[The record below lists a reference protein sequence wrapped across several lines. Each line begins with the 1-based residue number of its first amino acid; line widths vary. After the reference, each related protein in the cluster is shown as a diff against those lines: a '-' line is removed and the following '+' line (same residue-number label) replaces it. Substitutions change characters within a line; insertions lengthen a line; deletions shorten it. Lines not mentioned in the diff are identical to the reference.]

1 MKTST
6 VDGGDVKRL
15 SVAVVVDGSGDTAAS
30 YKPRSAAEMAQISA
44 LVKSAMGFDQTRG
57 DQVQVTNM
65 AFAHIVD
72 PEAGTAAPKPLLGLD
87 SGYWFKIIEAAIMGV
102 TALLIGLFVARPLI
116 NRMFTPISM
125 VPAGVL
131 PNASPVA
138 GALAAPPQGALPT
151 ESTAPA
157 APRSAARKRHRCVAH
172 RRPGARKLHQE
183 GRRSRQRASR
193 GSAGD
198 HPYLAA
204 SAGIAGKSDGQTRQ
218 IPRQGRCPL
227 PLRGGARRHR
237 HAVAGEENS
246 AKLWS
251 MMDEEE
257 IKEISQIMSN
267 LGSVSSLLIEKL
279 LVDFVSSMSGTGSLM
294 GSYESTERLIA
305 KFMPED
311 KVSQIME
318 EIRGPAGRTMWD
330 KLANVNETVLANY
343 LKNEYPQTVCVVLS
357 KIKPEHA
364 ARVLGSLPEEFALEV
379 VQRMLRMESVQ
390 KDILDKVEQ
399 TLRIEFM
406 SNLART
412 AKRDAHEQ
420 MAEIFNNF
428 DRQTES
434 RFITALEERSR
445 DSAERIKALMFTFED
460 LSKLD
465 PGSIQTLLRNVE
477 KTSWASH

>member
-1 MKTST
+1 MSKLAKTP
-6 VDGGDVKRL
+6 VKEDIRAL
-15 SVAVVVDGSGDTAAS
+15 SG
-30 YKPRSAAEMAQISA
+30 AE
-44 LVKSAMGFDQTRG
+44 R
-57 DQVQVTNM
+57 
-65 AFAHIVD
+65 
-72 PEAGTAAPKPLLGLD
+72 
-87 SGYWFKIIEAAIMGV
+87 AAIIM
-102 TALLIGLFVARPLI
+102 LSL
-116 NRMFTPISM
+116 
-125 VPAGVL
+125 
-131 PNASPVA
+131 
-138 GALAAPPQGALPT
+138 
-151 ESTAPA
+151 
-157 APRSAARKRHRCVAH
+157 
-172 RRPGARKLHQE
+172 
-183 GRRSRQRASR
+183 
-193 GSAGD
+193 
-198 HPYLAA
+198 
-204 SAGIAGKSDGQTRQ
+204 
-218 IPRQGRCPL
+218 
-227 PLRGGARRHR
+227 
-237 HAVAGEENS
+237 GEEHS
-246 AKLWS
+246 QKIWE

-257 IKEISQIMSN
+257 IKEVSQVMSN
-267 LGSVSSLLIEKL
+267 LGSVSSNLIEKL
-279 LVDFVSSMSGTGSLM
+279 LVDFVSQMSGTGSLM
-294 GSYESTERLIA
+294 GSYESTERLLANILPA
-305 KFMPED
+305 D
-311 KVSQIME
+311 KVGSIME

-343 LKNEYPQTVCVVLS
+343 LKNEYPQTVSVVLS

-399 TLRIEFM
+399 TLRVEFM

-477 KTSWASH
+477 KDKLGLALKGATDGLRDVFFSNMSERAGKILRDDMESMGPVRLKDVDEAQMRMVNIAKDLANKGEIMIAGGSGEDELVY